1 MAIDKQ
7 IVKDFVSE
15 SKNLIH
21 LMLSLLEKTEND
33 FGSVKK
39 LANYSGIVERVK
51 NRAGSLVLMVSRDDA
66 LNLIADYAD
75 LCKVVSL
82 KASEISKNQELF
94 KVCVAFLLDATETL
108 DFLLDHLDETKDE
121 LKKHFSRTFIE
132 RLQWISHQLSHDE
145 KERLGQDGE
154 GRLGQSDIDALMS
167 KLGL

>member
-39 LANYSGIVERVK
+39 LANYAAIVERVRA
-51 NRAGSLVLMVSRDDA
+51 RAGSLVLMVSREDA
-66 LNLIADYAD
+66 LNLIVDYAD
-75 LCKVVSL
+75 LCKTVGN
-82 KASEISKNQELF
+82 KAAEITKNQELF
-94 KVCVAFLLDATETL
+94 KVTVAFLLDATETL
-108 DFLLDHLDETKDE
+108 EFLLDHLDEPKDE

-132 RLQWISHQLSHDE
+132 RLQWISHQLAHDE
-145 KERLGQDGE
+145 RERLGQDRDGK
-154 GRLGQSDIDALMS
+154 LDQNDIDALMS